1 MDSRFSLAQFT
12 RDLSSLSPQE
22 HGFTY
27 VDTSRRPR
35 AKGRLSGWI
44 LSAKDLNDVA
54 GMPTSQGAKHRAY
67 NATASDTFIA
77 ALEEQGALIIGKSS
91 TPELGLRVDTE
102 PVDMPHPVNPLH
114 PGATPGGSSGGAAVQ
129 VARGLLRAA
138 QGSDGGGSLRV
149 PAAAC
154 GVVGFKRSGTDLGV
168 SGFITRTVADAAF
181 LHDSTPRPTPARIG
195 VLKQPLFAHTRVDP
209 QHARAVDEAAA
220 QLSAAGYP
228 VEEIAPYPTADVTFE
243 SFRHIFTSRLA
254 GMEAGEGYFEW
265 VRQQGLKVSKRMLD
279 DALRHA
285 SGLPRLLADCW
296 RVDAII
302 TPMLAYA
309 PPPIGTFLRLDHEE
323 NFMEQTRWSP
333 WGSLFNVAHLPAVS
347 VPWSLSPGVSAPK
360 ARTPATQAPI
370 GVQVGSITLTDAQ
383 LLHLASSL
391 HP

>member
-35 AKGRLSGWI
+35 AKGRLSVWI

-67 NATASDTFIA
+67 NATASDAFIA

-154 GVVGFKRSGTDLGV
+154 GVVGFKQSGTDLGV

-181 LHDSTPRPTPARIG
+181 LHDITPRPTPARIG

-333 WGSLFNVAHLPAVS
+333 WGSLFNVAQLPAIS
-347 VPWSLSPGVSAPK
+347 VPWSLSPGVT
-360 ARTPATQAPI
+360 RTPATQAPI

>member
-154 GVVGFKRSGTDLGV
+154 GVVGFKQSGTDLGV
-168 SGFITRTVADAAF
+168 PGFITRTVADAAF
-181 LHDSTPRPTPARIG
+181 LHDITPRPTPARIG

-309 PPPIGTFLRLDHEE
+309 PPPIGTFLSLDHEE
-323 NFMEQTRWSP
+323 NFREQTRWSP
-333 WGSLFNVAHLPAVS
+333 WGSLFNVAHLPAIS

>member
-114 PGATPGGSSGGAAVQ
+114 PGATPGESSGGAAVQ

-154 GVVGFKRSGTDLGV
+154 GVVGFKQSGTDLGV

-181 LHDSTPRPTPARIG
+181 LHDITPRPTPARIG

-309 PPPIGTFLRLDHEE
+309 PPPIGTFLSLDHEE

>member
-154 GVVGFKRSGTDLGV
+154 GVVGFKQSGTDLGV

-181 LHDSTPRPTPARIG
+181 LHDITPRPTPARIG

-220 QLSAAGYP
+220 RLSAAGYP

-333 WGSLFNVAHLPAVS
+333 WGSLFNVAHLPAIS

>member
-67 NATASDTFIA
+67 NATDSDAFIA
-77 ALEEQGALIIGKSS
+77 ALEDQGALIIGKSS

-154 GVVGFKRSGTDLGV
+154 GVVGFKQSGTDLGV

-181 LHDSTPRPTPARIG
+181 LHDITPRPTPARIG

-323 NFMEQTRWSP
+323 NFREQTRWSP
-333 WGSLFNVAHLPAVS
+333 WGSLFNVAQLPAIS
-347 VPWSLSPGVSAPK
+347 VPWSLSPGVT
-360 ARTPATQAPI
+360 RTPATQAPI

>member
-154 GVVGFKRSGTDLGV
+154 GVVGFKQSGTDLGV

-181 LHDSTPRPTPARIG
+181 LHDITPRPTPARIG

-333 WGSLFNVAHLPAVS
+333 CGSLFNVAHLPAIS

>member
-154 GVVGFKRSGTDLGV
+154 GVVGFKQSGTDLGV

-181 LHDSTPRPTPARIG
+181 LHDITPRPTPARIG

-333 WGSLFNVAHLPAVS
+333 WGSLFNVAQLPAIS
-347 VPWSLSPGVSAPK
+347 VPWSLSPGVT
-360 ARTPATQAPI
+360 RTPATQAPI

>member
-67 NATASDTFIA
+67 NATDSDAFIA
-77 ALEEQGALIIGKSS
+77 ALEDQGALIIGKSS

-154 GVVGFKRSGTDLGV
+154 GVVGFKQSGTDLGV

-181 LHDSTPRPTPARIG
+181 LHDITPRPTPARIG

-333 WGSLFNVAHLPAVS
+333 WGSLFNVAQLPAIS
-347 VPWSLSPGVSAPK
+347 VPWSLSPGVT
-360 ARTPATQAPI
+360 RTPATQAPI

>member
-67 NATASDTFIA
+67 NATASDAFIA

-181 LHDSTPRPTPARIG
+181 LHDITPRPTPARIG

-333 WGSLFNVAHLPAVS
+333 WGSLFNVAQLPAIS
-347 VPWSLSPGVSAPK
+347 VPWSLSPGVT
-360 ARTPATQAPI
+360 RTPATQAPI